1 MSQEL
6 PGMGLPPLPSVAIA
20 HLDKSHISLALDSA
34 SVPQVGSLQASPG
47 WLMLSAEQ
55 LSGLPS
61 HNGQHVP
68 CD

>member
-6 PGMGLPPLPSVAIA
+6 PSMGLPPLPSVAIA

-61 HNGQHVP
+61 HNG
-68 CD
+68 